1 MVRPRKFRRVCEL
14 PENDTFGPVG
24 NIDPF
29 KGEVTMSVEAFE
41 VIRMMDLVG
50 LTQDQ
55 AAEMMGVAR
64 STVQRIYDEARKS
77 LAESLVNGKVLK
89 IQGGC
94 YKLCADYSDEEK
106 MPCEPQSCCQKKDG
120 PRCCQK

>member
-14 PENDTFGPVG
+14 PDNDTFGPVG

-29 KGEVTMSVEAFE
+29 KSEVTMSVEAFE
-41 VIRMMDLVG
+41 VIRMIDLLG

-64 STVQRIYDEARKS
+64 STVQRIYDEARKAI
-77 LAESLVNGKVLK
+77 AESLVQGKVLK

-94 YKLCADYSDEEK
+94 FKLCADYDDEER
-106 MPCEPQSCCQKKDG
+106 MPCAPMNCCQKKDG
-120 PRCCQK
+120 KRCCQK